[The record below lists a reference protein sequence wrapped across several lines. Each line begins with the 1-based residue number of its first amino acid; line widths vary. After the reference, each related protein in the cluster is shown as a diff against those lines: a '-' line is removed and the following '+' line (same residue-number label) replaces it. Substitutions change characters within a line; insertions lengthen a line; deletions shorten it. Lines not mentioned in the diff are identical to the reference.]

1 MLIQEEGRLK
11 KMKDHSLHLTVQ
23 DGASSNK
30 TKLGKKNKKDKTLRK
45 VHEGKIHKKKT
56 CFFCKKLDISR

>member
-1 MLIQEEGRLK
+1 
-11 KMKDHSLHLTVQ
+11 MKDHSLHLTVQ